1 MSNSDPNNRNRM
13 APSPPEPK
21 PMPPS
26 SWAKKTGFRPK
37 FSGETNA
44 TDSGPITMPT
54 PNVDLEA
61 GRVRTPEAANGV
73 AQGDKPPVPIPPP
86 PAVAKKRRDSDGVPK
101 SSVPS
106 TNGQAAAAAAE
117 RPQPRRMARHEEVV
131 DGLPV
136 EDEFV
141 SRHAHMKYE
150 LRDSPGLGIIFNFDL
165 NC

>member
-1 MSNSDPNNRNRM
+1 
-13 APSPPEPK
+13 
-21 PMPPS
+21 MPPS

-44 TDSGPITMPT
+44 TDSGLITIPP

-61 GRVRTPEAANGV
+61 GRVRTPGTVNGV

-86 PAVAKKRRDSDGVPK
+86 PAIAKKRRESDGVPK
-101 SSVPS
+101 NSVPS
-106 TNGQAAAAAAE
+106 TNGQAVPAAE
-117 RPQPRRMARHEEVV
+117 QPQPRRMARHEEVV

-136 EDEFV
+136 DDDEFV

-150 LRDSPGLGIIFNFDL
+150 LRDSPGLGIEIFFNFDL
-165 NC
+165 NY